1 MSYSAHAVQ
10 WNGKGDDNRGLIYGI
25 EYMDDDEVSD
35 VEWFKSARIRDGVLE
50 LYLKDLKTFGA
61 DDAMTSAEFAKLMGA
76 YPEPAGNPS
85 PAYGGFMDNS
95 AANFSWVQNN
105 DYFGAESKKGWSCKY
120 CGHNRKTTHQHRNPN
135 PTLADEVCSK
145 CGVNADF
152 DGELGEHYGA
162 ETLEDQ
168 CKECSAVEGGE
179 IDGCDECNITIP
191 YNGRY
196 YRQESMRAE
205 TNAEEP
211 SFECD
216 LCGKSKHKKIQNKN
230 GQIFYYCTNEEPDG
244 NGCVWGDTAEGKW
257 MMDGKMYYNGM
268 VVGIK
273 NPESAYLTNNCGGCG
288 SSFSVSDEEPGE
300 DGDILC
306 SNCSSEFNADEMMM
320 SIMSKC
326 PDCQSKN
333 MEHFVTDYCQD
344 CAASFNAESKKDDL
358 TKVKEYTNRIMEQ
371 DPYVMAEFGPF
382 GYYKLLEHP
391 TAGDL
396 SPLLFYTPIMGGLLM
411 RTGFFDTYEM
421 NDELAEKLSKA
432 MVKQIKQN
440 TYFED
445 EDWSDFLFDAETFEA
460 QPNFNEETQ
469 EYEGTIKEI
478 YKDPK
483 TNELRV
489 KGRWYYPQGGEW
501 VEYDTKG
508 CQYEGCAQ
516 MYSPEWDSDDYCTS
530 ACVNDMTICGKNK
543 PYLLDLK
550 VIADSLAGQMMLH
563 DGWEDGAYGDFC
575 QSLTEDVVYDRDGE
589 EQEKRIMCNDCD
601 YEKAEYGAE
610 SFNAESFEA
619 QAKTGHEITTS
630 GGKGSF
636 YLPMKDYSKEHA
648 QMLFKDWK
656 PSAYPYEKR
665 ITQDTKNDYCA
676 NCEKENVHYQFYL
689 KQSNSRRP
697 DMRFVNGASYCK
709 YDENE
714 CGANLC
720 NVCADDND
728 CENCG
733 AEICIDC
740 ADKSERIDNS
750 KICVDCREYDAS
762 FDAEYGLTPTDQIN
776 NSIGV
781 AVPMADPLG
790 LPEDLIAI
798 QAGGVINGV
807 PAEEFYAEM
816 DLVTDGMVAITNT
829 NDDTVGVI
837 EVMDDKD
844 DDEMVEISIQNE
856 NLEEIGAFTLDDGMV
871 LDNQDDY
878 LAEMKKP
885 SLLALALGVGAVL
898 LGGSLLKDKLVKNA
912 DNDIQEV
919 LENDPELIENPNIGD
934 LSPADYEEL
943 VVESTGYA
951 VDVIPM
957 SLDGSFMGS
966 RFAALPTERY
976 VEYNDPGIGAH
987 IDVALNRDEDFLEP
1001 EMAMVQ
1007 AAEDVK
1013 EAQAPGQSPYLSV
1026 DGQEPKDF
1034 SYRVLKETHPV
1045 SLDPAVVPF
1054 IPQSMAGYTGNAN
1067 RPPSVYNKM
1076 FNLGVLGQTPLFV
1089 PGNNDDIG
1097 ASHTGSRRATPSKMG
1112 SIGGPL
1118 SDAVN
1123 ASYTDG
1129 QTSKSLAQW
1138 SIENSVQQTSDTEA
1152 MVIDRSSGNTK
1163 RIRRV

>member
-145 CGVNADF
+145 CGVNADY

-196 YRQESMRAE
+196 YRQESMSAE

-344 CAASFNAESKKDDL
+344 CAASFNAE
-358 TKVKEYTNRIMEQ
+358 T
-371 DPYVMAEFGPF
+371 
-382 GYYKLLEHP
+382 
-391 TAGDL
+391 
-396 SPLLFYTPIMGGLLM
+396 
-411 RTGFFDTYEM
+411 
-421 NDELAEKLSKA
+421 
-432 MVKQIKQN
+432 
-440 TYFED
+440 
-445 EDWSDFLFDAETFEA
+445 
-460 QPNFNEETQ
+460 
-469 EYEGTIKEI
+469 
-478 YKDPK
+478 
-483 TNELRV
+483 
-489 KGRWYYPQGGEW
+489 
-501 VEYDTKG
+501 
-508 CQYEGCAQ
+508 
-516 MYSPEWDSDDYCTS
+516 
-530 ACVNDMTICGKNK
+530 
-543 PYLLDLK
+543 
-550 VIADSLAGQMMLH
+550 
-563 DGWEDGAYGDFC
+563 
-575 QSLTEDVVYDRDGE
+575 
-589 EQEKRIMCNDCD
+589 
-601 YEKAEYGAE
+601 
-610 SFNAESFEA
+610 FEA